1 MLLMLFNIGES
12 RFGIDAQELLE
23 VLPAVPLQQVHG
35 MPSGIVGLLSWRST
49 LVPVI
54 DLDLLTLGQPCPAQ
68 LSTRILVVRYRPGPP
83 GARIGL
89 RVQRADDTATVDPA
103 DFLDTGL
110 TPATPP
116 RFGGVLPR
124 GRHPVQQVLPEHLL
138 SAAVRESLFSG
149 ASPA

>member
-1 MLLMLFNIGES
+1 MNLVEPG
-12 RFGIDAQELLE
+12 DE
-23 VLPAVPLQQVHG
+23 VIVPEPMYVTYEATIQ
-35 MPSGIVGLLSWRST
+35 
-49 LVPVI
+49 
-54 DLDLLTLGQPCPAQ
+54 A
-68 LSTRILVVRYRPGPP
+68 P

-89 RVQRADDTATVDPA
+89 RVQRADDTTTVDPA